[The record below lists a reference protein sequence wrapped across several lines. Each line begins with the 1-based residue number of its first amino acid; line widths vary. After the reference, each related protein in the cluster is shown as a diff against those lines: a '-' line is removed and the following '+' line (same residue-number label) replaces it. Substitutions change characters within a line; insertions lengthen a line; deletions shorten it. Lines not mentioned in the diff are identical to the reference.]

1 MDGGAAGANLHN
13 NAIYTKQA
21 SGLGHDPLMAAFN
34 AIALMS
40 TTLVPSSADICDL
53 GPKPSIEGLAP

>member
-21 SGLGHDPLMAAFN
+21 SGLGQDR
-34 AIALMS
+34 
-40 TTLVPSSADICDL
+40 SADGSIQRHCTHVDDP
-53 GPKPSIEGLAP
+53 GPIKRRYL